1 MSFSVKK
8 NSNLFTRKLNQT
20 YEKHEKAQTEQN
32 DQEEGFEET
41 KDSIDGRSRSSTLVN
56 NQLSNGMTHGMM
68 IRINDYSMEDGY

>member
-8 NSNLFTRKLNQT
+8 NSNLFTRKLNQH

-41 KDSIDGRSRSSTLVN
+41 KDSIDGRSSTIVN
-56 NQLSNGMTHGMM
+56 NQLSNGMTLGMA

>member
-8 NSNLFTRKLNQT
+8 NSNLFTRKLNHQ
-20 YEKHEKAQTEQN
+20 YEKHEKAQN

-41 KDSIDGRSRSSTLVN
+41 KDSIDGRSSAIVN